1 MGEQMEKGREE
12 RNSVVCVSM
21 QTYFVTNHLLFY
33 SHNHSSS
40 SVKAQHKAQT
50 VM

>member
-21 QTYFVTNHLLFY
+21 QTYFVTNHLLLY
-33 SHNHSSS
+33 SHNHSSCLWTGLTNTKLS
-40 SVKAQHKAQT
+40 Q
-50 VM
+50 